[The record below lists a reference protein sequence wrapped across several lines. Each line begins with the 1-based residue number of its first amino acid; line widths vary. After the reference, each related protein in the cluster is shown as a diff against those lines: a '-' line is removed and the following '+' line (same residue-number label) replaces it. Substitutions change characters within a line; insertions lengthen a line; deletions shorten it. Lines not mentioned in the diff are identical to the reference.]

1 MIKDS
6 SPLVDFID
14 RSEVGS
20 HASGG
25 CDSDRLEPY
34 MQRILVTGAATWT
47 GGQLIRR
54 LERDPE
60 VEVLAVDEIEPRVEF
75 ESEMFEFEL
84 DHPEFAHF
92 ILDTRPDAVVH
103 MQTVDRSAILG
114 GRRAH
119 DEAVVGAQALFGAI
133 HRCDCIQHVIVKSDI
148 CVYGMG
154 PRNPSVV
161 FEDAELDG
169 TRGRYAM
176 DLKALEDYIEATARS
191 RQDTTFTVLRFAP
204 IFGPEVNNPLSRYLR
219 LPLVPTRLGYDPRMQ
234 LISEAD
240 AVRAI
245 EHALANPVSGVF
257 NVAAPGQL
265 YLSRILRLGHRVAQ
279 PLPRRAYNIAVNG
292 MSRAD
297 LHLPTHV
304 KRLVHHGLITD
315 TRRMR
320 DVLGFAPNK
329 NLRQTILAGYGLL
342 PDRSGKA

>member
-1 MIKDS
+1 
-6 SPLVDFID
+6 
-14 RSEVGS
+14 VGR
-20 HASGG
+20 HASGVR
-25 CDSDRLEPY
+25 DSDRLGLY

-75 ESEMFEFEL
+75 ESELFDFEL
-84 DHPEFAHF
+84 DNPDFAHF

-103 MQTVDRSAILG
+103 LQTVDRSAILG

-119 DEAVVGAQALFGAI
+119 DEAVVGAQALFGAV
-133 HRCDCIQHVIVKSDI
+133 HRCDCIKQVIVKSDI

-161 FEDAELDG
+161 FEDADLDG
-169 TRGRYAM
+169 TRSRYAK
-176 DLKALEDYIEATARS
+176 DLKALEDYIAITART
-191 RQDTTFTVLRFAP
+191 RTDTTFTVLRYAP
-204 IFGPEVNNPLSRYLR
+204 IFGAEVNNPLSRYLR

-234 LISEAD
+234 LISGTD

-245 EHALANPVSGVF
+245 EHALANPVSGAF

-265 YLSRILRLGHRVAQ
+265 FLSRILRLGHRVAQ
-279 PLPRRAYNIAVNG
+279 PLPRRAYDMAIKG
-292 MSRAD
+292 MSRTS

-304 KRLVHHGLITD
+304 KRLVHHGLVTD
-315 TRRMR
+315 TQRMR
-320 DVLGFAPNK
+320 EILGFEPRS
-329 NLRQTILAGYGLL
+329 NLRQTILAGYGLI
-342 PDRSGKA
+342 PDRSASA